1 MTPHVVRKNCQNLI
15 IKKKKKAIESSGT
28 VINNNYYSLAYQAR
42 EQELVL
48 L

>member
-1 MTPHVVRKNCQNLI
+1 VNGFVCIYERR
-15 IKKKKKAIESSGT
+15 KKAIEGSGT
-28 VINNNYYSLAYQAR
+28 VINNNYSLAYQAR